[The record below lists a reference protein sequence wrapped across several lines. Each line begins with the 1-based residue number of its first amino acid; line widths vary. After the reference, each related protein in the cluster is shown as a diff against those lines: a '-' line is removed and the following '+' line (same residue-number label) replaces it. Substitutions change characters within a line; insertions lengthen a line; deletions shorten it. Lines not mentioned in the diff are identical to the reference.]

1 MATGAGPA
9 SGPASGHALILA
21 DGDPPDVARLDVAW
35 PGWSD
40 GVDLIVAADGGAA
53 YADSLGLGAI
63 DLWVGDGDS
72 LSPSALEFLRDAGVP
87 IELSAADK
95 DESDTEL
102 AVLAAIDR
110 GATRLTVLGAFG
122 GPRLDHA
129 LANVLLLGHPRLIDR
144 MVVLLAPAARIR
156 LIRAPGTGDGRAS
169 LSLSGRPGDLV
180 SLLPFAG
187 PAGGVTTSGLRYAL
201 INEAL
206 EVGPARGLSN
216 VRLEATAS
224 VSLKVGS
231 LLVVE
236 TPATLSE

>member
-1 MATGAGPA
+1 VTSAEL
-9 SGPASGHALILA
+9 HALILA
-21 DGDPPDVARLDVAW
+21 DGDPPTTAALDRAW

-40 GVDLIVAADGGAA
+40 GIELIVAADGGVR
-53 YADSLGLGAI
+53 YAEGLGLGAV

-72 LSPSALEFLRDAGVP
+72 VTADDLAELRRAGIP
-87 IELSAADK
+87 TELAPAEK

-129 LANVLLLGHPRLIDR
+129 LANVLLLGHPRLADR
-144 MVVLLAPAARIR
+144 SVVLLGADVRVRLLTAARR
-156 LIRAPGTGDGRAS
+156 DDGPAS
-169 LSLSGRPGDLV
+169 ISLAGLPGDIV
-180 SLLPFAG
+180 SLLPFGG
-187 PAGGVTTSGLRYAL
+187 PASGVTTAGLEYSL
-201 INEAL
+201 VDEPL

-216 VRLEATAS
+216 VRLVATAT
-224 VSLKVGS
+224 VSLRSGA

-236 TPATLSE
+236 TPATLSR

>member
-1 MATGAGPA
+1 MATG
-9 SGPASGHALILA
+9 SGEDPGHVPGHALILA
-21 DGDPPDVARLDVAW
+21 DGDPPDAARLDAAW

-53 YADSLGLGAI
+53 YADSLGLGPV

-72 LSPSALEFLRDAGVP
+72 LSPSALDVLRRAGVP

-102 AVLAAIDR
+102 AVLAALDR

-144 MVVLLAPAARIR
+144 SVTLLAPAARIR
-156 LIRAPGTGDGRAS
+156 LIRGPGTGGGTAS
-169 LSLSGRPGDLV
+169 LSLSGRAGDLV

-201 INEAL
+201 IDEAL

-216 VRLEATAS
+216 IRLESTAS

-236 TPATLSE
+236 TPVTLSE

>member
-1 MATGAGPA
+1 MAAG
-9 SGPASGHALILA
+9 SGHALILA
-21 DGDPPDVARLDVAW
+21 DGDPPDAAALDVAW

-40 GVDLIVAADGGAA
+40 GIDLIIAADGGAT
-53 YADSLGLGAI
+53 YAAALGLGAI

-72 LSPSALEFLRDAGVP
+72 LSPAALEALRRSGVP
-87 IELSAADK
+87 VDLAAADK

-102 AVLAAIDR
+102 AVLAAVDR
-110 GATRLTVLGAFG
+110 EASRLTILGAFG

-144 MVVLLAPAARIR
+144 SATLLAPAVRVR
-156 LIRAPGTGDGRAS
+156 LMRAPGVHGGPAS

-201 INEAL
+201 LDEAL

-216 VRLEATAS
+216 VRLESTAT

-236 TPATLSE
+236 TPVTLSE

>member
-1 MATGAGPA
+1 MAAGPR
-9 SGPASGHALILA
+9 HALILA
-21 DGDPPDVARLDVAW
+21 DGDPPDARALDIAW
-35 PGWSD
+35 PGWSE
-40 GVDLIVAADGGAA
+40 GIDLIVAADGGAA
-53 YADSLGLGAI
+53 YAASLGLGAV

-72 LSPSALEFLRDAGVP
+72 LAPAALESLRRAGVP
-87 IELSAADK
+87 VELAAADK

-110 GATRLTVLGAFG
+110 GATRLTILGAFG
-122 GPRLDHA
+122 GPRVDHA
-129 LANVLLLGHPRLIDR
+129 LANVLLLGHPRLTDR
-144 MVVLLAPAARIR
+144 SAALLTPAARVR
-156 LIRAPGTGDGRAS
+156 LIQAPGTDGGPTS

-201 INEAL
+201 MDEAL

-216 VRLEATAS
+216 VRVESTAT
-224 VSLKVGS
+224 VSLKGGS

-236 TPATLSE
+236 TPVTLSE